1 MPPQREQR
9 QEYHTP
15 DRMRQLRRLALKNIY
30 TQRSNSVES
39 EGDGKKVDPA
49 PGREEE
55 NEEEVANVILQ
66 FAAHETVNHQA
77 SMGHLE
83 RKFSN

>member
-1 MPPQREQR
+1 
-9 QEYHTP
+9 
-15 DRMRQLRRLALKNIY
+15 
-30 TQRSNSVES
+30 
-39 EGDGKKVDPA
+39 VDPA
-49 PGREEE
+49 TGREEE

-66 FAAHETVNHQA
+66 FAGPQELNHQA